1 MFNKLIPLKCYWDTP
16 QRKMLCCWLLNSH
29 KYYQNIARA
38 WCKTIVTPY
47 IKWGSYNSF
56 CTKPSIDSVVV
67 VEIKTC
73 YRTVIV
79 VIYWVVV
86 GNLSLISEAE
96 CCYISTFL
104 MCDVCWSMMLFK
116 KAVNIE
122 VCKVQDSK
130 DNFFL

>member
-1 MFNKLIPLKCYWDTP
+1 MFNKLIPLKCYWDTT

-29 KYYQNIARA
+29 KYYQNI
-38 WCKTIVTPY
+38 
-47 IKWGSYNSF
+47 
-56 CTKPSIDSVVV
+56 DSVVV
-67 VEIKTC
+67 VKMKTC

-104 MCDVCWSMMLFK
+104 MCDVCWSKMLFK

-122 VCKVQDSK
+122 VCNINKIPRTTFFCNYYFFFKQK
-130 DNFFL
+130 DGIIQSFRYKT